1 VTTFDPESDEFLAD
15 PHGVYDGLRPL
26 DLVADPLGLSTI
38 SYAASEAAFHDT
50 ALVPAIDHLL
60 EHLGFGALWGST
72 DHTLTNTEGV
82 DHGRLRRA
90 LTPWFTPKRVGVLRD
105 RTTALV
111 SSLLDAHEP
120 GTPLDVMTELA
131 DIVPA
136 RVFGWMLGAGE
147 EDDKLFAE
155 WSKALILVFT
165 AKASMVEPV
174 REAKAEIADYAR
186 DLLDHKRRNPD
197 DMLGTVLAHAE
208 DRRDITDADALG
220 LLEELLSA
228 AVDNTANTVGCAFHA
243 LATHP
248 DAWAAARSDVPAAV
262 EECGRFEPAIRHTIK
277 YAVADTALA
286 GTPIEA
292 GDFVT
297 IRVAAAHRDP
307 AVFMDPHRMAVD
319 RRQPKSRLDF
329 GAGRHYCL
337 GAALARMEV
346 EEMLG
351 GVVGRYSSAAV
362 ADGAQMEIAANGHV
376 FRLPL
381 EVS

>member
-1 VTTFDPESDEFLAD
+1 MIAFDPESPEFLAD
-15 PHGVYDGLRPL
+15 PHAVYDALRPAEV
-26 DLVADPLGLSTI
+26 VADPLGLSTI

-60 EHLGFGALWGST
+60 TKLGFGALWGST
-72 DHTLTNTEGV
+72 EHTLTNTEGV

-105 RTTALV
+105 RTSGLV
-111 SSLLDAHEP
+111 ASLLDAHEP

-131 DIVPA
+131 DVVPA

-147 EDDKLFAE
+147 SDDALFAE

-165 AKASMVEPV
+165 AKESMVQPV
-174 REAKAEIADYAR
+174 REAKAEIAEYAR
-186 DLLDHKRRNPD
+186 DLLRHKRAHPD

-208 DRRDITDADALG
+208 DRDDITDEDAVG

-248 DAWAAARSDVPAAV
+248 DAWAAARTDVVAAV

-277 YAVADTALA
+277 FAVDDTTLL
-286 GTPIEA
+286 GTPIAA

-307 AVFMDPHRMAVD
+307 AVFDDPHRMDVGRA
-319 RRQPKSRLDF
+319 QPKGRLDF

-351 GVVGRYSSAAV
+351 GVVARYASASV
-362 ADGAQMEIAANGHV
+362 ADGAQMEVAANGHV